1 MKTLNNK
8 LICILGATC
17 SGKDT
22 VRKKLQKQHSQFITA
37 ISHTTR
43 PMRST
48 ENGTE
53 YYFIDNATFNAM
65 YDNGEFVEVRSY
77 EVIGENNESDY
88 WYYGYSVEEINH
100 KLKQGNILMILDLQ
114 GFKEFKEIYGD
125 DCIGFYISVDTD
137 IRVQR
142 YLNRDKLTYAVV
154 KECIR
159 RIDDDDNRAFKGVE
173 EWVNYVVESNSSQI
187 TLTIL
192 EEKLKELNILP

>member
-1 MKTLNNK
+1 
-8 LICILGATC
+8 
-17 SGKDT
+17 
-22 VRKKLQKQHSQFITA
+22 
-37 ISHTTR
+37 
-43 PMRST
+43 
-48 ENGTE
+48 
-53 YYFIDNATFNAM
+53 
-65 YDNGEFVEVRSY
+65 
-77 EVIGENNESDY
+77 
-88 WYYGYSVEEINH
+88 
-100 KLKQGNILMILDLQ
+100 MILDLQ

-142 YLNRDKLTYAVV
+142 YLNRDKLTYTVV